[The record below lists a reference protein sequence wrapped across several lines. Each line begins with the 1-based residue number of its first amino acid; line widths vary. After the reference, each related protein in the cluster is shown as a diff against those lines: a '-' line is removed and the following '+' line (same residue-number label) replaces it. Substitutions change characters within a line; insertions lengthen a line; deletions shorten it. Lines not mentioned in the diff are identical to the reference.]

1 MGRDFPQRLELS
13 FTKPEN
19 VANQDILTPKII
31 AVIPFGVQARA
42 EAMDHFA
49 KQARSLRMPLAFLRA
64 DLFCLVED
72 LPGVA
77 SPQRAL
83 SHMLALKPYWRN
95 PSYEI
100 LERAMGTSVSLS
112 GRSAPSRYSDRCS
125 RMTTFPAVSTV
136 STNIDSLIVKLK

>member
-31 AVIPFGVQARA
+31 AAIPFGVQARA

-64 DLFCLVED
+64 DLCCLVED
-72 LPGVA
+72 ARRRFA
-77 SPQRAL
+77 SKGFI
-83 SHMLALKPYWRN
+83 SHA
-95 PSYEI
+95 S
-100 LERAMGTSVSLS
+100 LE
-112 GRSAPSRYSDRCS
+112 
-125 RMTTFPAVSTV
+125 TV
-136 STNIDSLIVKLK
+136 LEKSQL

>member
-1 MGRDFPQRLELS
+1 LELS

-31 AVIPFGVQARA
+31 AAIPFGVQARA

-77 SPQRAL
+77 SPQRTL
-83 SHMLALKPYWRN
+83 SHMLART
-95 PSYEI
+95 EVT
-100 LERAMGTSVSLS
+100 G
-112 GRSAPSRYSDRCS
+112 
-125 RMTTFPAVSTV
+125 
-136 STNIDSLIVKLK
+136 